1 MMGDQP
7 TIAMDNSVLNRLA
20 KENNPKP
27 VIAAMLSGYEVRVP
41 EMAFGEAI
49 ATAKPEVRM
58 KLMEVCRLLVASG
71 SGITAAHWLMDR
83 HIKRFHDYPLRYSW
97 RNVQSRYFDLEE
109 AILSGNY
116 HVDEALVS
124 EQAAQMEA
132 NQAEFEQCFPKSQRT
147 TPLPNSFAD
156 WIAEC
161 QIKDG
166 SFWNTARGLYCAAF
180 RPQNGIMIGRPLSNP
195 PDDAVLKTFLDLCPP
210 MRAIVYAF
218 ELTHYDRSLRKEKAL
233 SYKAGRNDQLM
244 AVYLPYCDQ
253 FLTDDKQQHRC
264 LTEVASRAGIPTQVR
279 FYDDF
284 RSSLPI

>member
-1 MMGDQP
+1 
-7 TIAMDNSVLNRLA
+7 
-20 KENNPKP
+20 
-27 VIAAMLSGYEVRVP
+27 
-41 EMAFGEAI
+41 
-49 ATAKPEVRM
+49 
-58 KLMEVCRLLVASG
+58 
-71 SGITAAHWLMDR
+71 MDR

-97 RNVQSRYFDLEE
+97 RNVQSRYFALEE
-109 AILSGNY
+109 EMLSGNY

-132 NQAEFEQCFPKSQRT
+132 SQAEFEQCFPKSQRT

-156 WIAEC
+156 WITEC

-218 ELTHYDRSLRKEKAL
+218 ELTHYDRSLRKEMAL
-233 SYKAGRNDQLM
+233 SYKAGRNDQMM

>member
-1 MMGDQP
+1 MMRDQP

-20 KENNPKP
+20 KENDPEP

-49 ATAKPEVRM
+49 ATPKLEMRM
-58 KLMEVCRLLVASG
+58 KLMEVCRLCVASG
-71 SGITAAHWLMDR
+71 SSITAAHWLMDR
-83 HIKRFHDYPLRYSW
+83 HIKRFHDYPRRYSW

-109 AILSGNY
+109 AMLSGHY
-116 HVDEALVS
+116 HVNEALVS
-124 EQAAQMEA
+124 EQAAEMKAHQD
-132 NQAEFEQCFPKSQRT
+132 EFEQCFPKSKRT
-147 TPLPNSFAD
+147 TPFPSSFAD

-161 QIKDG
+161 QVKDG

-180 RPQNGIMIGRPLSNP
+180 RSKDGIMIGRSLSKP
-195 PDDAVLKTFLDLCPP
+195 PDDAALQTFLDLCPP

-218 ELTHYDRSLRKEKAL
+218 ELTHYDRSLRQAPAM
-233 SYKAGRNDQLM
+233 SYKAGRNDQMM

-264 LTEVASRAGIPTQVR
+264 LTEVASRAGIPTQVL